1 MNQSDILIFID
12 FKFQLA
18 ENAKW

>member
-12 FKFQLA
+12 FEFWLA